1 MKVNGGE
8 AQINS
13 LKADTINAAPNIDQT
28 AVEIS
33 QLHFSFTVMSACVD
47 TGLLSPYPHKT
58 TLKKKKRNYKFS
70 FVNLTDEKP
79 DD

>member
-13 LKADTINAAPNIDQT
+13 LKADTINTAPNIDQT

-33 QLHFSFTVMSACVD
+33 QLHFSFTAMSACVD

-58 TLKKKKRNYKFS
+58 TLKKKKKLQIQLCKLDR
-70 FVNLTDEKP
+70 
-79 DD
+79 

>member
-13 LKADTINAAPNIDQT
+13 LKADTINTAPNIDQT

-33 QLHFSFTVMSACVD
+33 RLHFSFTVLSACVD
-47 TGLLSPYPHKT
+47 TGLLSPDPHKT
-58 TLKKKKRNYKFS
+58 TLKKKYYKFS